1 MGHLEAIKGK
11 KEGEIRVFRNG
22 MVPEAYMWQGGQWVK
37 IGDVI
42 TEAGPSGM
50 KAERKYFAGD
60 NYFEAGEYDYV
71 FDVDDDS
78 GVPKVIP
85 FNDGGNA
92 LDAAEKY
99 IKREGLTKAY
109 VEQIRKFLI
118 SNSSKIPR
126 AALAS
131 NEEK

>member
-1 MGHLEAIKGK
+1 
-11 KEGEIRVFRNG
+11 
-22 MVPEAYMWQGGQWVK
+22 
-37 IGDVI
+37 
-42 TEAGPSGM
+42 
-50 KAERKYFAGD
+50 
-60 NYFEAGEYDYV
+60 
-71 FDVDDDS
+71 
-78 GVPKVIP
+78 VIP

-118 SNSSKIPR
+118 SNSSKILR

-131 NEEK
+131 NEDK